1 MASKK
6 WCIALTGLR
15 AGPNGRKI
23 LDIPPGAIID
33 YTGNQEPG
41 RLDGH
46 EILWS
51 EVVYRGRTAWVNDR
65 LLEDYV
71 EKYPEAV
78 RIPNPSAEPNDA
90 AQYLMLDGY
99 IKYNMCGEL
108 CAAYIGG
115 DDIDTFLAKWSE
127 AAPNFY
133 KWAVQGDNDNPTGID
148 ALESMLK
155 VYGYQF
161 PVLRFQAG
169 LTDPVIGFKIS
180 PGRLKRM
187 LETHYLIANVN
198 IDAYTGKLRGSV
210 TGWCWTRSNPTA
222 STAAGSKFTI
232 PSPTAARNTPT
243 TSSST
248 RQAPPGPDCGCGG
261 PPPPSL
267 CRSPPPCQR
276 PNPSPPLELS
286 IPSV

>member
-33 YTGNQEPG
+33 STGNQEPG

-46 EILWS
+46 EVLWS
-51 EVVYRGRTAWVNDR
+51 EVIYRGRTAWVNDR
-65 LLEDYV
+65 LIEDYV

-127 AAPNFY
+127 AAPKFY
-133 KWAVQGDNDNPTGID
+133 KWAVQGENDNPTGID

-187 LETHYLIANVN
+187 LDTHYLIANVN
-198 IDAYTGKLRGSV
+198 IDAHTGKLRGQGIGHWVVLDEIQPYGINGGWIKLYNPFPNRCQEYSYDEFINSSGTSRVGLWVRRPPAPAPAPVPEPAPESV
-210 TGWCWTRSNPTA
+210 PEPA
-222 STAAGSKFTI
+222 PAA
-232 PSPTAARNTPT
+232 
-243 TSSST
+243 
-248 RQAPPGPDCGCGG
+248 
-261 PPPPSL
+261 
-267 CRSPPPCQR
+267 
-276 PNPSPPLELS
+276 
-286 IPSV
+286 